1 MFSRN
6 SDKDGTR
13 PVQPA
18 AQPAAAQARQPM
30 PSPAT
35 ASGGT
40 ASVIGSDL
48 TIVGSGLKIIAQQS
62 LQVDGEVQGDV
73 IGTQVTIGP
82 TGKVTGLVNA
92 DRVQV
97 NGTVNG
103 TIRGQDV
110 ILSSTAA
117 VEGDIFHGSIMLEQ
131 GASFEGRSRRPKIR
145 PTSSR
150 TFRRNQHALWP
161 RLSRP
166 PATSPSRWPWPTG
179 LREQPTTLDV
189 GEPAIRFAGSAA
201 SRCQRRAE
209 PAECS
214 SCRRLL
220 SPALR
225 GLLAS
230 ASSRP
235 SHAPAASLT
244 ATRCL
249 RFMPHKLKPYKLKEP
264 PLWGGSVR

>member
-131 GASFEGRSRRPKIR
+131 GASFEGRSRRPKD
-145 PTSSR
+145 
-150 TFRRNQHALWP
+150 
-161 RLSRP
+161 
-166 PATSPSRWPWPTG
+166 PA
-179 LREQPTTLDV
+179 D
-189 GEPAIRFAGSAA
+189 
-201 SRCQRRAE
+201 
-209 PAECS
+209 
-214 SCRRLL
+214 
-220 SPALR
+220 
-225 GLLAS
+225 
-230 ASSRP
+230 
-235 SHAPAASLT
+235 
-244 ATRCL
+244 
-249 RFMPHKLKPYKLKEP
+249 LKPNLSAQPARPVAAAQPASGDKP
-264 PLWGGSVR
+264 QPMAMANGATGAADNT